1 MGLEFTYILMLIGR
15 QHQKQVLFCDCENDA
30 VTLMKFKLWPGSVT
44 RPVLAFH
51 LKQMELV
58 EILLLECHV
67 SLRKFCDAIGIL
79 TKSLTLPLWVG
90 TVLFNSTL
98 LHIYT
103 VGFKCGLHVG
113 LLMFYTGTNY

>member
-1 MGLEFTYILMLIGR
+1 MGLEFTYNLMLIGRQHQKQVLLIGR

-30 VTLMKFKLWPGSVT
+30 VTLMRLKLWPGSVT

-51 LKQMELV
+51 LKLMELA

-67 SLRKFCDAIGIL
+67 SLRKFCNAIGIFS
-79 TKSLTLPLWVG
+79 KSLTLPLWVG

-98 LHIYT
+98 LQYIHSRI
-103 VGFKCGLHVG
+103 
-113 LLMFYTGTNY
+113 